1 MSETVIS
8 LRGITKVYG
17 QGAAAFQAL
26 KGIDLDIPRGQFVA
40 IMGPSGSGK
49 STLLHALAG
58 VVGIDGG
65 EVRFH
70 GNRIDNL
77 PESDRAK
84 LRLDAFGFVFQF
96 GQLIP
101 DVTALE
107 NVALP
112 LLLRGASRAE
122 AEAQA
127 LIHLEM
133 LDVADNSH
141 EVPALLS
148 GGQAQ
153 RVAIARA
160 MAGSPGVIFA
170 DEPTGALDTLT
181 SEKVMTALMQV
192 VRDAGTTLII
202 VTHDP
207 RTAAFADREVIVRDG
222 RVASDSGGDQA

>member
-1 MSETVIS
+1 MNRVPLLTAHGV
-8 LRGITKVYG
+8 TKSFG
-17 QGAAAFQAL
+17 PQPAL
-26 KGIDLDIPRGQFVA
+26 QGIDLTIHAGEAVA

-65 EVRFH
+65 EVHFH

-77 PESDRAK
+77 PDSDRAK

-112 LLLRGASRAE
+112 LLLRGISRTE
-122 AEAQA
+122 ATAQA
-127 LIHLEM
+127 TTYLEM
-133 LDVADNSH
+133 LDVADHGH

-181 SEKVMTALMQV
+181 SEKVMTALMKV
-192 VRDAGTTLII
+192 VRESGTTLII

-207 RTAAFADREVIVRDG
+207 RTAAFADREIIVRDG
-222 RVASDSGGDQA
+222 RVASDSGGADA

>member
-1 MSETVIS
+1 MNRVALLEAHGV
-8 LRGITKVYG
+8 TKSFG
-17 QGAAAFQAL
+17 PQPALQGV
-26 KGIDLDIPRGQFVA
+26 DLTIRAGEAVA

-58 VVGIDGG
+58 VVGIDSG
-65 EVRFH
+65 EVHFH

-112 LLLRGASRAE
+112 LLLRGVSRAE
-122 AEAQA
+122 ASAQA
-127 LIHLEM
+127 TTYLEM
-133 LDVADNSH
+133 LDVADHGH

-181 SEKVMTALMQV
+181 SEKVMTALMKV
-192 VRDAGTTLII
+192 VRDSGTTLII

-207 RTAAFADREVIVRDG
+207 RTAAFADREIIVRDG
-222 RVASDSGGDQA
+222 RVASDSRGADA

>member
-1 MSETVIS
+1 MNRVPLLTAHGV
-8 LRGITKVYG
+8 TKSFG
-17 QGAAAFQAL
+17 PQPALQGV
-26 KGIDLDIPRGQFVA
+26 DLTIHAGEAVA

-65 EVRFH
+65 EVHFH

-112 LLLRGASRAE
+112 LLLRGVSRAE
-122 AEAQA
+122 ATTQA
-127 LIHLEM
+127 LAYLEM
-133 LDVADNSH
+133 LDVADNGH

-181 SEKVMTALMQV
+181 SEKVMTALMTV
-192 VRDAGTTLII
+192 VRETGTTLII

-207 RTAAFADREVIVRDG
+207 RTAAFADREIVVRDG
-222 RVASDSGGDQA
+222 QVASDSGGVSE

>member
-1 MSETVIS
+1 MNRVPLLTAHGV
-8 LRGITKVYG
+8 TKSFG
-17 QGAAAFQAL
+17 PQPALQGV
-26 KGIDLDIPRGQFVA
+26 DLTIHAGEAVA

-65 EVRFH
+65 EVHFH

-77 PESDRAK
+77 PDSDRAK

-112 LLLRGASRAE
+112 LLLRGISRAE
-122 AEAQA
+122 ATAQA
-127 LIHLEM
+127 TTYLEM
-133 LDVADNSH
+133 LDVADHGH

-181 SEKVMTALMQV
+181 SEKVMTALMKV
-192 VRDAGTTLII
+192 VRESGTTLII

-207 RTAAFADREVIVRDG
+207 RTAAFADREIIVRDG
-222 RVASDSGGDQA
+222 RVASDSGGADA

>member
-1 MSETVIS
+1 MNRTPILTARGLTKTFGPQPA
-8 LRGITKVYG
+8 LRGVNLTINAG
-17 QGAAAFQAL
+17 ES
-26 KGIDLDIPRGQFVA
+26 VA

-58 VVGIDGG
+58 VVQVDGG
-65 EVRFH
+65 EVLFH

-77 PESDRAK
+77 SESDRAK

-112 LLLRGASRAE
+112 LLLRGVSRGEATAKASSFLAMLGVAE
-122 AEAQA
+122 NGHQ
-127 LIHLEM
+127 
-133 LDVADNSH
+133 
-141 EVPALLS
+141 VPALLS

-160 MAGSPGVIFA
+160 LVGSPGVVFA

-181 SEKVMTALMQV
+181 SEKVMTALTTLVQET
-192 VRDAGTTLII
+192 GTTLII

-207 RTAAFADREVIVRDG
+207 RTAAYADREIIVRDG
-222 RVASDSGGDQA
+222 KIASQTGGDDE

>member
-1 MSETVIS
+1 MNRVPLLTAHGV
-8 LRGITKVYG
+8 TKSFG
-17 QGAAAFQAL
+17 PQPALQGV
-26 KGIDLDIPRGQFVA
+26 DLTIHAGEAVA

-65 EVRFH
+65 EVHFH

-77 PESDRAK
+77 PDSDRAK

-112 LLLRGASRAE
+112 LLLRGISRAE
-122 AEAQA
+122 ATTQA
-127 LIHLEM
+127 TTFLEM
-133 LDVADNSH
+133 LDVADHGH

-181 SEKVMTALMQV
+181 SEKVMTALMKV
-192 VRDAGTTLII
+192 VRESGTTLII

-207 RTAAFADREVIVRDG
+207 RTAAFADREIIVRDG
-222 RVASDSGGDQA
+222 RVASDSGGADA

>member
-1 MSETVIS
+1 M
-8 LRGITKVYG
+8 
-17 QGAAAFQAL
+17 
-26 KGIDLDIPRGQFVA
+26 
-40 IMGPSGSGK
+40 
-49 STLLHALAG
+49 
-58 VVGIDGG
+58 
-65 EVRFH
+65 
-70 GNRIDNL
+70 
-77 PESDRAK
+77 
-84 LRLDAFGFVFQF
+84 
-96 GQLIP
+96 
-101 DVTALE
+101 TALE